1 MATYKMLTG
10 KGLGLK
16 ASKKFGLCMFCGY
29 KGRGQNFKEKITL
42 LTKKKKKNYV
52 KNNLSASLS
61 QVSAKEY
68 GPWSLIEHK

>member
-1 MATYKMLTG
+1 MATYKMLIG
-10 KGLGLK
+10 KRLGLK
-16 ASKKFGLCMFCGY
+16 SSKKFGLCMFCGY
-29 KGRGQNFKEKITL
+29 KGRGQNFEEKITL
-42 LTKKKKKNYV
+42 LTKKKNYI

>member
-1 MATYKMLTG
+1 MAAYKMLIG

-29 KGRGQNFKEKITL
+29 KGRGQNFEDKITL
-42 LTKKKKKNYV
+42 LTREKKNYV
-52 KNNLSASLS
+52 KNNLSAGLS

-68 GPWSLIEHK
+68 GPCSLIEHK